1 MTSQADGAV
10 AIPDVRV
17 CADIDDLSRRAAE
30 AVGDR
35 LNDAVRTR
43 GTCSIVLSGGNTPRS
58 LYRLMWPVRRR
69 MSTGYRRGANKALPL
84 RQVLEGVGDWIRYPA
99 AGIRQGA
106 GTII

>member
-43 GTCSIVLSGGNTPRS
+43 GTCSIVS
-58 LYRLMWPVRRR
+58 
-69 MSTGYRRGANKALPL
+69 LPL
-84 RQVLEGVGDWIRYPA
+84 RQVLEVVGDWIRYPA